1 MKKMLKK
8 MGLVAL
14 MMALTGNVVFAAIA
28 EEAAPAPA
36 PAAVEAPAPAE
47 EKPSEPAAEKP
58 AAEKPAAEKPAEEKP
73 AEEKA
78 PEEKPAEEKAT
89 EEKATEE
96 KAAEEKPAEEKVVE
110 EKPVE
115 KKAAFTG
122 TVTVKLVNDGQ
133 LYYGDTVTLKAVVK
147 DANADYSIRWQ
158 IKKPGSDEWKTVSGE
173 TSKTYS
179 FTVNENNAEY
189 AYRAVLVVAD

>member
-47 EKPSEPAAEKP
+47 EKPSEPAP
-58 AAEKPAAEKPAEEKP
+58 APV
-73 AEEKA
+73 
-78 PEEKPAEEKAT
+78 EEKPAEEKAT

-96 KAAEEKPAEEKVVE
+96 KATEEKPAEEKAAEEKPTEEKATEEKVAE

-115 KKAAFTG
+115 EKVAFTG

-147 DANADYSIRWQ
+147 GANADYTIRWQ
-158 IKKPGSDEWKTVSGE
+158 LKKPGSDEWKTISGE

-179 FTVNENNAEY
+179 FTVNEDNAEY

>member
-47 EKPSEPAAEKP
+47 EKPSEPAP
-58 AAEKPAAEKPAEEKP
+58 AP

-78 PEEKPAEEKAT
+78 PEAKPAEEKA
-89 EEKATEE
+89 AEE

>member
-47 EKPSEPAAEKP
+47 EKPSEPAPAPAE
-58 AAEKPAAEKPAEEKP
+58 EKAPEAKPAEEKP
-73 AEEKA
+73 A
-78 PEEKPAEEKAT
+78 
-89 EEKATEE
+89 EE

>member
-47 EKPSEPAAEKP
+47 EKPSEPAPAPAE
-58 AAEKPAAEKPAEEKP
+58 EKAPEAKPAEEKP
-73 AEEKA
+73 AEEK
-78 PEEKPAEEKAT
+78 PA
-89 EEKATEE
+89 EE

-189 AYRAVLVVAD
+189 AYRAVLVVAE

>member
-47 EKPSEPAAEKP
+47 EKPSEPAPAPAE
-58 AAEKPAAEKPAEEKP
+58 EKAPEAKPAEEKP
-73 AEEKA
+73 A
-78 PEEKPAEEKAT
+78 
-89 EEKATEE
+89 EE

-189 AYRAVLVVAD
+189 AYRAVLVVAE